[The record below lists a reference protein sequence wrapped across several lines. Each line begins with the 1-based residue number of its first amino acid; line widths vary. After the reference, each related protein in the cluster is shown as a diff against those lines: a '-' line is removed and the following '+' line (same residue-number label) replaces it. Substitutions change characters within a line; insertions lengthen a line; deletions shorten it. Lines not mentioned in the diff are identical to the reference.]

1 MLRCDGNSPA
11 DAEVMQPSATF
22 ICFPY
27 LSVDMRKRTVH
38 PPVLDHPTRS
48 ILQTL
53 YPYESTAF
61 REEPPSFCSDQ
72 PAASDRVLY
81 VPQCWIVILNSGK
94 NLTAV
99 FFYSLTL
106 LDIVISCAELN
117 SNDITKPAVS
127 LSNHKRN
134 VPLVDEYPIEDDDSD
149 ASSMTSTFD
158 SPLQNVDATTH
169 SEMTDGTIP
178 QPHVAADDLNDGDR
192 LSTQNHSF
200 KVAKPTRMPP
210 STLGGPHIDA
220 NSASHDTTS
229 PANDFHKAQSEGL
242 SLTIEEVSEVE
253 ESILAVL
260 NSLKEPQMT
269 TEYLARFK
277 LEISHILGIWR
288 RAPQRAQRREGRILE
303 RLQDGVARAGLL
315 RNMCDLESEST
326 EFSSNLTYR
335 DAILKALG
343 IEDSSLQ
350 KELEN
355 LGDVVKIAMTLFKG
369 IQDSNTT
376 KATGSAK
383 GTLEIV
389 KPFLTWVLIDAEI
402 DQKVNVERVAAEYLH
417 AMMQEIEQS
426 LCQRDERSYTSSREL
441 TIPDLEH
448 LLSTPARHERTPSRI
463 GPWVATTQVLLSVG
477 TTSNNQ
483 SPEDPVLRAQRSV
496 VETAIYDLFARLKR
510 FVGLYVPCNY
520 SHSVCHK
527 IWGSMAQLNHVR
539 KAFMIL
545 PILPSFDRC
554 SFHHHITPSILP

>member
-1 MLRCDGNSPA
+1 L
-11 DAEVMQPSATF
+11 
-22 ICFPY
+22 
-27 LSVDMRKRTVH
+27 
-38 PPVLDHPTRS
+38 
-48 ILQTL
+48 
-53 YPYESTAF
+53 
-61 REEPPSFCSDQ
+61 
-72 PAASDRVLY
+72 
-81 VPQCWIVILNSGK
+81 
-94 NLTAV
+94 
-99 FFYSLTL
+99 FYSLIL
-106 LDIVISCAELN
+106 LDIVISCAELD

-127 LSNHKRN
+127 LSNHKKKL
-134 VPLVDEYPIEDDDSD
+134 PLVEEYPIEDDDSD

-158 SPLQNVDATTH
+158 SPLQNVDATTPH
-169 SEMTDGTIP
+169 ETTDGTIP
-178 QPHVAADDLNDGDR
+178 QPHVAADDLNDRDR
-192 LSTQNHSF
+192 ILTQNNSF
-200 KVAKPTRMPP
+200 NVAKPIRMPP
-210 STLGGPHIDA
+210 STLGGPHVDA
-220 NSASHDTTS
+220 DPASLDTTS

-242 SLTIEEVSEVE
+242 SLTIEEASEVE

-277 LEISHILGIWR
+277 LEISRILGIWS

-315 RNMCDLESEST
+315 REMCDLESESR

-369 IQDSNTT
+369 IQDTNTA
-376 KATGSAK
+376 KATGFAK

-389 KPFLTWVLIDAEI
+389 KPFLTWVLIDAGT
-402 DQKVNVERVAAEYLH
+402 DQRVNVERVAAEYLH

-441 TIPDLEH
+441 TISDLEH
-448 LLSTPARHERTPSRI
+448 LLSTPGRV
-463 GPWVATTQVLLSVG
+463 GPWVVTTQVLLSVG

-483 SPEDPVLRAQRSV
+483 LPEDPVLQAQRSV
-496 VETAIYDLFARLKR
+496 VQTAIHDLFAHLKR

-539 KAFMIL
+539 KASTIL
-545 PILPSFDRC
+545 PILPLFNRC
-554 SFHHHITPSILP
+554 SFRHYVTPSHLL